1 MQAGGLRHRVVIES
15 ATEAAN
21 ATGELIPIWSA
32 LATRWASVEPLQG
45 RERFA
50 AQQAQPETDHRI
62 RLRYDTALAGLKP
75 KMRAKFGTRVFDIL
89 AVLNLGERKREFE
102 LLCREVVT

>member
-1 MQAGGLRHRVVIES
+1 MRAGLIRQRITIES

-21 ATGELIPIWSA
+21 ATGELIPTWSA

-50 AQQAQPETDHRI
+50 AQQVQPETDHRI
-62 RLRYDTALAGLKP
+62 RLRYDTALTGLKP
-75 KMRAKFGTRVFDIL
+75 KMRVKFETRVFDVL
-89 AVLNLGERKREFE
+89 AVLNLEERNREFE
-102 LLCREVVT
+102 LLCREVTT